1 MTQNSGIRTKPD
13 KHCYTFKG
21 FGTEKY
27 PNFLLRGAGDLNNWR
42 LGVYQEAHEGYQ
54 ALRKALQMAPGDII
68 GEIKSSGL
76 RGRGGAGFSTGL
88 KWSFIPQDTPEK
100 KHTRYLVANADEG
113 EPGTFKDRAI
123 LEYNPHQLI
132 EGMII
137 AAWAMQCRKGFIYFR
152 GEFKWLID
160 KLDAAIKEAREAGYL
175 GQNILGS
182 GLDFDLDTF
191 RGAGAYVCGE
201 ETALL
206 NSIEGRRGEPRQKP
220 PFPAVKGAYGQPTD
234 VNNVETLANVPVIMR
249 IGASAYSAI
258 GAKNNT
264 GTRLFGIS
272 GHIKNPGLYELP
284 MGTPLRYLVETIGGG
299 TLSGLPI
306 KAIIPGGISTRV
318 LTPADLDTPMDFDSM
333 KGAGSECGSG
343 GVIVIDKSACMVQAA
358 LRAIRFF
365 AHESCGQC
373 TPCREGCHWAEMILS
388 RVENGQG
395 RNGDLELL
403 ESLVSR
409 ISAHTLCPL
418 GDAACGPLESIL
430 KKFRPEFEAHIKQGK
445 CPNGGESLLVKCQ
458 AV

>member
-1 MTQNSGIRTKPD
+1 MTQNSNIRTKPD
-13 KHCYTFKG
+13 KHRYTFEG
-21 FGTEKY
+21 FGSEKH
-27 PNFLLRGAGDLNNWR
+27 PNFLLRGAGDLNNWPLR
-42 LGVYQEAHEGYQ
+42 VYEGTHEGYQ
-54 ALRKALQMAPGDII
+54 ALRKALQMAPGDVI
-68 GEIKSSGL
+68 GEVKASGL
-76 RGRGGAGFSTGL
+76 RGRGGAGFLTGL
-88 KWSFIPQDTPEK
+88 KWSFLPQDTPDK
-100 KHTRYLVANADEG
+100 KYTRYLAANADEG

-160 KLDAAIKEAREAGYL
+160 KLDAAIKEARDAGYL

-182 GLDFDLDTF
+182 GLDFDLDTY

-206 NSIEGRRGEPRQKP
+206 NSLEGRRGEPRQKP
-220 PFPAVKGAYGQPTD
+220 PYPAVKGAYGQPTN

-249 IGASAYSAI
+249 IGASAYASI
-258 GAKNNT
+258 GVKNNS

-272 GHIKNPGLYELP
+272 GHVKNPGLFELP

-299 TLSGLPI
+299 TLSGLPV
-306 KAIIPGGISTRV
+306 KAIIPGGASAPI
-318 LTPADLDTPMDFDSM
+318 LTPDNLDTPMDFDSLHS
-333 KGAGSECGSG
+333 AGSEGGSG
-343 GVIVIDKSACMVQAA
+343 GVIVMDESTCMVQAA
-358 LRAIRFF
+358 LRAMRFF

-388 RVENGQG
+388 RIEYGQG
-395 RNGDLELL
+395 RRGDLELL

-409 ISAHTLCPL
+409 IMGHTLCPL
-418 GDAACGPLESIL
+418 GDAACWPLESIM
-430 KKFRPEFEAHIKQGK
+430 KKFRREFEAHIEQGK
-445 CPNGGESLLVKCQ
+445 CPARGESVLVS
-458 AV
+458 A